1 MVKPEQEYKE
11 DIMKK
16 HVFIITIMVVAALA
30 TACGQRASGRKNTTS
45 TSKQEAAASP
55 TKKEKEATSSP
66 TKKEKEATSSPT
78 KKEKEATANPTK
90 KEQVGVTKP
99 EQEGASAVAKE
110 SLDEED
116 IHAARKVAKEYYK
129 HTTQKVKSLEYNG
142 GSGDQIQFQGK
153 DTKSGMYRII
163 YLKKKN
169 GKWVVK
175 DEGY

>member
-1 MVKPEQEYKE
+1 
-11 DIMKK
+11 MKK
-16 HVFIITIMVVAALA
+16 QVFIITIIVVAALA
-30 TACGQRASGRKNTTS
+30 TACGQRASGRKNTMS
-45 TSKQEAAASP
+45 TSKQKAVASQ
-55 TKKEKEATSSP
+55 
-66 TKKEKEATSSPT
+66 T
-78 KKEKEATANPTK
+78 KKEKEATANLTK
-90 KEQVGVTKP
+90 KEQVGVTES
-99 EQEGASAVAKE
+99 EQERASAVAKE

-116 IHAARKVAKEYYK
+116 IHAALKVAKEYYK

-142 GSGDQIQFQGK
+142 GSGDQIQFQGR

>member
-16 HVFIITIMVVAALA
+16 QVFIITIMVVAALA
-30 TACGQRASGRKNTTS
+30 TACGQRASGRKNTMS
-45 TSKQEAAASP
+45 TSKQKAVASP
-55 TKKEKEATSSP
+55 TKKEQKAVASP
-66 TKKEKEATSSPT
+66 TKKEQKAVASPT
-78 KKEKEATANPTK
+78 KKEQEATASPTK
-90 KEQVGVTKP
+90 KEQ
-99 EQEGASAVAKE
+99 ERASAVAKE

-116 IHAARKVAKEYYK
+116 IHAALKVAKEYYK

-153 DTKSGMYRII
+153 DTKSGKYRII
-163 YLKKKN
+163 RLKKKN

-175 DEGY
+175 GEGY

>member
-30 TACGQRASGRKNTTS
+30 TACGQRASERKNTTS
-45 TSKQEAAASP
+45 TSKQEATA
-55 TKKEKEATSSP
+55 
-66 TKKEKEATSSPT
+66 SPT

>member
-1 MVKPEQEYKE
+1 
-11 DIMKK
+11 MKK

-66 TKKEKEATSSPT
+66 TKKEKEAT
-78 KKEKEATANPTK
+78 ANPTK

-116 IHAARKVAKEYYK
+116 IHAALKVAKEYYK

>member
-30 TACGQRASGRKNTTS
+30 TACGQRASERKNTTS
-45 TSKQEAAASP
+45 TSKQEATA
-55 TKKEKEATSSP
+55 
-66 TKKEKEATSSPT
+66 SPT

-153 DTKSGMYRII
+153 DTKSGKYRII
-163 YLKKKN
+163 RLKKKN

-175 DEGY
+175 GEGY

>member
-16 HVFIITIMVVAALA
+16 QVFIITIMVVAALA
-30 TACGQRASGRKNTTS
+30 TACGQRASGRKNTMS
-45 TSKQEAAASP
+45 TSKQKTVASPTKREQEATASPTKREQEATASP
-55 TKKEKEATSSP
+55 TKKE
-66 TKKEKEATSSPT
+66 
-78 KKEKEATANPTK
+78 
-90 KEQVGVTKP
+90 
-99 EQEGASAVAKE
+99 QERASAVAKE

-116 IHAARKVAKEYYK
+116 IHAALKVAKEYYK

-153 DTKSGMYRII
+153 DTKSGKYRII

-175 DEGY
+175 NEGY